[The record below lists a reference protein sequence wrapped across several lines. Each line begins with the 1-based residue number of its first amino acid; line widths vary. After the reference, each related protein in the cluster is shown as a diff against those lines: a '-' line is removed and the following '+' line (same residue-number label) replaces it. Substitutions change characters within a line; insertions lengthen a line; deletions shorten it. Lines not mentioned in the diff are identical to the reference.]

1 MVGVILSS
9 YVAIALGVLLALVGF
24 LLRRRGSPYGRY
36 LLGAG
41 ALLVLTG
48 LVGLVSFLA
57 AFG

>member
-9 YVAIALGVLLALVGF
+9 YVAIAFGVLLALVGF

-41 ALLVLTG
+41 VVLVLAG
-48 LVGLVSFLA
+48 LAGLLSFLA